1 MKSLFNFK
9 LYKEGLRQSLLP
21 GIIFACVMM
30 LGAIFTPLGYRRPF
44 YNAGFDYNQFNY
56 ALFTTFTVFAPILVL
71 VTFSFLNKRNTSD
84 FFHSIPHKRQTLFG
98 SFFAAVMTWIV
109 GVIAVSSAVCFALY
123 AITSPNLSLPV
134 ASIIIHILSMMA
146 ASFLVAVITV
156 TAMTLTGTV
165 FTNVVVSFVLMF
177 LPRAFMTMLSNLI
190 IRQAVILP
198 ADSLGFFSNYLYN
211 IPVSYPM
218 YIFNGLMSFN
228 YNYYDS
234 YNKIENVIYTA
245 VLGLIYL
252 VIAFLLFKKRKSEMA
267 GSSAVSNLLQHIF
280 RVSLAFGFC
289 LIPCTL
295 YFNGTD
301 NLVTILT
308 LYCIALIIYF
318 SYELITT
325 KKFSSL
331 KRTIPALG
339 ILILLNA
346 AFIGSVYGVKS
357 YVLNTETKASDIKGV
372 KLTFSKRGYGL
383 PPSYEELITQN
394 ILFQDEEVVNFTADV
409 LERTQNMVKHKFFSG
424 YNPYKF
430 KIVLKN
436 GITMSRTLW
445 ISPDQQ
451 TDLRAILLKNDNR
464 VLLQNAF
471 DNVPVG
477 RNKIDSFKIPSVNF
491 SQEQYAELYDI
502 YLDETS
508 GFSLDDKLHL
518 FSNYF
523 DTVFWEQRDKDQT
536 KRKYI
541 ASLYATGHTMNKN
554 FGSIYT
560 IDENTPETLSKFF
573 FSLNSNN
580 LEDGINWLKE
590 IKSGKKTNYTI
601 FINVYGYDTRENM
614 EYNYS
619 PNYNEISSLKINKLL
634 SLYDDTTTPSID
646 LSRPFMHISIS
657 NNYDGYTRDSN
668 YYLYF
673 FLQGD
678 DIDSFENVINYLR

>member
-44 YNAGFDYNQFNY
+44 YSSPFDYNQFNY

-165 FTNVVVSFVLMF
+165 FSNVVVSFVLMF
-177 LPRAFMTMLSNLI
+177 LPRALMTMLSNLI

-198 ADSLGFFSNYLYN
+198 ADSLGFFSNYWYN

-218 YIFNGLMSFN
+218 YIFNSLMHYEHN
-228 YNYYDS
+228 IPN
-234 YNKIENVIYTA
+234 YNKIQYIIYTA

-252 VIAFLLFKKRKSEMA
+252 LIAFILFKKRKSEMA

-325 KKFSSL
+325 KKLSSI

-357 YVLNTETKASDIKGV
+357 YVLNTETKASDIKGIR
-372 KLTFSKRGYGL
+372 LNYSKRIYSL
-383 PPSYEELITQN
+383 PSYEELLVEK
-394 ILFQDEEVVNFTADV
+394 ILFQDEEFINFTADV

-477 RNKIDSFKIPSVNF
+477 RNKIDNF
-491 SQEQYAELYDI
+491 TISSTNLSQEQYAELYDI

-518 FSNYF
+518 LGNYF

-580 LEDGINWLKE
+580 LEDGINRLKE

-601 FINVYGYDTRENM
+601 FINVYGYDTRANM

-634 SLYDDTTTPSID
+634 SLYDDTATPSID
-646 LSRPFMHISIS
+646 FSKPFMQITIY
-657 NNYDGYTRDSN
+657 NNYYDGNPGDRN
-668 YYLYF
+668 YLYF

-678 DIDSFENVINYLR
+678 NIDSFENVLNYLR